1 MEEPPA
7 EGRQEAH
14 EVGSTK
20 GEATSEADAPTPS
33 EEAAGIPA
41 AKARPKKRLTK
52 KQPAQRVVHMLPP
65 TPSSAGAAGEPGGAV
80 PVPALGDG
88 PSTDGPEAGVE
99 EAATE

>member
-33 EEAAGIPA
+33 EEPAGTPA
-41 AKARPKKRLTK
+41 AKAKPKWRLTK

-65 TPSSAGAAGEPGGAV
+65 TPSSAGAAGEPGAA
-80 PVPALGDG
+80 VPALALEDG
-88 PSTDGPEAGVE
+88 ANTEGPEARAE
-99 EAATE
+99 DAAAA